1 MFKLL
6 AFLIILV
13 ILFGVE
19 ATRAFVFG
27 TLGLVGWLLVA
38 MLAVAMISSV
48 VQSYRERKGKAK
60 REYLAAIVATAIG
73 LALFAYSA
81 LSSAI
86 TWEALFGSI
95 LLALV
100 AYVIIA
106 PGGDDAKPKKE
117 PTRAKDSPSLSWKG
131 WLVILLIT
139 AFLLSPL
146 LLLIIK

>member
-19 ATRAFVFG
+19 ATRAFVLG

-38 MLAVAMISSV
+38 FLVFAIISSV
-48 VQSYRERKGKAK
+48 IQSYKERTGKAK
-60 REYLAAIVATAIG
+60 REYLAGVVGFAVGAATLIYAISTSAGIEGIVGAIM
-73 LALFAYSA
+73 
-81 LSSAI
+81 
-86 TWEALFGSI
+86 FGFI
-95 LLALV
+95 

-106 PGGDDAKPKKE
+106 PGGYDAKPKKE
-117 PTRAKDSPSLSWKG
+117 PTKAKDSPSISWKG

-146 LLLIIK
+146 LLLVIK

>member
-38 MLAVAMISSV
+38 FLVFAIISSV
-48 VQSYRERKGKAK
+48 IQSYKERTGKAK
-60 REYLAAIVATAIG
+60 REYLAGVVGFAVGAATLIYAISTSAGIEGIVGAIM
-73 LALFAYSA
+73 
-81 LSSAI
+81 
-86 TWEALFGSI
+86 FGFI
-95 LLALV
+95 

-117 PTRAKDSPSLSWKG
+117 PTKAKDSPSISWKG

-146 LLLIIK
+146 LLLVIK